1 MLEQGCVVSKFRP
14 LALLSLALLSGCA
27 LKYSPADVDPKARA
41 QFQEHFQAAL
51 YRSIASDVQEPM
63 VGVAA
68 LRITVNRLGRA
79 ASCKAQRARPD
90 FEKQLPVELSR
101 TEPKAFARFIEE
113 RCLRAIYPTGPD
125 GMYNEDGQVEVI
137 APVNVVF
144 NNLSADRWKT
154 GNAQRR
160 FFREHLLDAERVDSV
175 GIAVI
180 HFQSN
185 GLGCLVDLRPNITR
199 PADFKLDGALQGR
212 LNEACSKLD
221 LSQVPGIGAN
231 TQEQKVGR
239 VALEYA
245 PWTSWR

>member
-1 MLEQGCVVSKFRP
+1 MSKFLP
-14 LALLSLALLSGCA
+14 FALLSFALISGCA
-27 LKYSPADVDPKARA
+27 LKYSPPDVDPKARV
-41 QFQEHFQAAL
+41 QFQEKFQAAL
-51 YRSIASDVQEPM
+51 YRSIASDVQEQM

-79 ASCKAQRARPD
+79 TSCKAQRARPD
-90 FEKQLPVELSR
+90 VDKQLPIELTR

-113 RCLRAIYPTGPD
+113 RCLRAIYPTAPD
-125 GMYNEDGQVEVI
+125 GLYNEDGQLEVV
-137 APVNVVF
+137 APVQVVF
-144 NNLSADRWKT
+144 NDLSADRWKT

-160 FFREHLLDAERVDSV
+160 FFREHLLDTERVDSV

-180 HFQSN
+180 HFQTN
-185 GLGCLVDLRPNITR
+185 GLGCLVDLRPNSTR

-221 LSQVPGIGAN
+221 LSQVTGIGAN
-231 TQEQKVGR
+231 PQKQGVGR

-245 PWTSWR
+245 PWTQK